1 MEKRLSHNDYLGMTV
16 NERLFH
22 AGLMDDFDK
31 SIEEKDKAKLVFI
44 LEKVFLSQE
53 NIKVIVEKYIKD

>member
-1 MEKRLSHNDYLGMTV
+1 MTV

-22 AGLMDDFDK
+22 AGLIDAFDK
-31 SIEEKDKAKLVFI
+31 SIKKQDKAMLVDI

-53 NIKVIVEKYIKD
+53 NIEVIVKKYIKD

>member
-1 MEKRLSHNDYLGMTV
+1 MEEQPLQNKYSGMTV

-22 AGLMDDFDK
+22 AGLLDDFDK
-31 SIEEKDKAKLVFI
+31 SIEEQDKTKLVLV

-53 NIKVIVEKYIKD
+53 NIEAIIEKYIKD

>member
-1 MEKRLSHNDYLGMTV
+1 MEKLLSQNKYSGMTV

-22 AGLMDDFDK
+22 AGLMSDFDE
-31 SIEEKDKAKLVFI
+31 SIKQQDKAKLVHI

-53 NIKVIVEKYIKD
+53 NIEVIVEKYIKD

>member
-22 AGLMDDFDK
+22 AGLIDDFDK
-31 SIEEKDKAKLVFI
+31 SIEEQDKTKLVFI
-44 LEKVFLSQE
+44 LEYVFLSQE
-53 NIKVIVEKYIKD
+53 NIEVIVEKYIKD